1 MTANNHSNV
10 EPLQQLVAWFK
21 RRDWRFWVPFIPII
35 VFKLVIFH
43 FAASQYITYGFHSAF
58 GMNFEVVEA
67 FSDFS
72 YYYMNFVRAFVQGN
86 LPYTEALY
94 MIDES
99 QTYIYPPL
107 FVYILGVFYYIPSE
121 LLFPDVHT
129 TAIILAR
136 DIAFLRVGFAFLV
149 FDVATCAVMYGA
161 ARKLTQNQYVPV
173 VVMLVFALNPIS
185 LWWGNYL
192 WLSTP
197 IHTFFLVLGF
207 FFMIRGNLRWAVVWV
222 TVAAMTKQTAALL
235 IPMIWFLEYR
245 QGLKQMGISV
255 GVTALVGVTLSLPYL
270 LLYPTTYISAVTGGM
285 GPYWFY
291 DQPPSPTHPIPV
303 SILAFL
309 WPEPFKS
316 LIFFLVFNSIPWIL
330 GLTFFWIVSFLMAE
344 QPRSVYHK
352 QLILGALLLSLVAH
366 IFLPR
371 GIYKF
376 YLIALLPFLILFG
389 AILQGPL
396 IPFQGS
402 SCPFQSPGTQLM
414 RRFPPWIVDIIHRFQ
429 ILSMRLINNLS
440 TWWFLLVG
448 IVSLSIFSVHRYFTH
463 VILLLLFVLL
473 LIYGSY
479 HYIWKRRVNRKSN
492 E

>member
-1 MTANNHSNV
+1 MTTNDHSSI
-10 EPLQQLVAWFK
+10 EPLRQLVAWFK
-21 RRDWRFWVPFIPII
+21 RRDWRFWVPFILLFI
-35 VFKLVIFH
+35 FKLVIFN
-43 FAASQYITYGFHSAF
+43 FAASQYITYGFHPAF

-72 YYYMNFVRAFVQGN
+72 YYYLNFVQAFVEGN

-94 MIDES
+94 MIDDS

-107 FVYILGVFYYIPSE
+107 FVYILGLFYYIPSE
-121 LLFPDVHT
+121 LLFPNVHT

-136 DIAFLRVGFAFLV
+136 DIAPLRVGFAFLV
-149 FDVATCAVMYGA
+149 FDLATCAVMYGA
-161 ARKLTQNQYVPV
+161 ARKLTQNQFVPI
-173 VVMLVFALNPIS
+173 VVMLAFALNPIS

-207 FFMIRGNLRWAVVWV
+207 FFMIRGNLQWAVVWV

-245 QGLKQMGISV
+245 QGLKRMGISV
-255 GVTALVGVTLSLPYL
+255 GITALVGVTLSLPYL
-270 LLYPTTYISAVTGGM
+270 FLYPSTYLSALTAGM
-285 GPYWFY
+285 GSYWFY
-291 DQPPSPTHPIPV
+291 DQLPAPTHPIPV
-303 SILAFL
+303 SVLAFL

-316 LIFFLVFNSIPWIL
+316 IIFFLVFNSIPWIL
-330 GLTFFWIVSFLMAE
+330 GLTFFWIVSYLIAD

-352 QLILGALLLSLVAH
+352 QFLLVALLLSLVAH

-396 IPFQGS
+396 LPVQGP
-402 SCPFQSPGTQLM
+402 SCPVQPLM
-414 RRFPPWIVDIIHRFQ
+414 SQFMMRFPPWVMDMIRRFQ
-429 ILSMRLINNLS
+429 TSSMRIINNIT

-448 IVSLSIFSVHRYFTH
+448 IVSLGIFAVHRYFTH
-463 VILLLLFVLL
+463 TILLGLFVLL
-473 LIYGSY
+473 LIHGSY
-479 HYIWKRRVNRKSN
+479 QYVWKRRANRKK
-492 E
+492 

>member
-1 MTANNHSNV
+1 MTETDHSSV
-10 EPLQQLVAWFK
+10 EPLQQFVAWFK
-21 RRDWRFWVPFIPII
+21 RRDWLFWVTFIPLI
-35 VFKLVIFH
+35 VFKLTIFH
-43 FAASQYITYGFHSAF
+43 FAASQYLTFGFHPSF

-67 FSDFS
+67 FSDFT
-72 YYYMNFVRAFVQGN
+72 YYYMNFVRALVEGN

-107 FVYILGVFYYIPSE
+107 FVYILGVFYHFPSE

-161 ARKLTQNQYVPV
+161 ARQLTQNQFIPV
-173 VVMLVFALNPIS
+173 VALLVFALNPVS

-197 IHTFFLVLGF
+197 IHTFFLVVGF

-222 TVAAMTKQTAALL
+222 ALAAMTKQTAALL

-245 QGLKQMGISV
+245 QGLKQLVTSV
-255 GVTALVGVTLSLPYL
+255 GLTALVGVTLSLPYL
-270 LLYPTTYISAVTGGM
+270 LLYPTTYISALTGGL

-291 DQPPSPTHPIPV
+291 DQPPSATHPIPV

-316 LIFFLVFNSIPWIL
+316 LVFFLVFNSIPWIL
-330 GLTFFWIVSFLMAE
+330 GLTFFWLVSFLIAD
-344 QPRSVYHK
+344 QPHSVYLK
-352 QLILGALLLSLVAH
+352 QLLLVALLLSLGAH

-389 AILQGPL
+389 AILEGPL
-396 IPFQGS
+396 VYVEGPC
-402 SCPFQSPGTQLM
+402 CPAQPRMASFM
-414 RRFPPWIVDIIHRFQ
+414 MRFPPWLVDMVDRFR
-429 ILSMRLINNLS
+429 IPSMRIVNNIT
-440 TWWFLLVG
+440 TWWFVLVG
-448 IVSLSIFSVHRYFTH
+448 FVSLGILTVHRYFTH
-463 VILLLLFVLL
+463 IILLALFVLL

-479 HYIWKRRVNRKSN
+479 HYLWKRWANRKM
-492 E
+492 